1 MDSMTRSSQPRFDL
15 LINYLSIQYEIDSVV
30 IFIYC
35 MWNLIVVDG
44 QMFRNHQD
52 VLMYNLNI
60 LFLSSL
66 EGTLNQL

>member
-44 QMFRNHQD
+44 QRFRNHQD

>member
-1 MDSMTRSSQPRFDL
+1 MTRSSQPRFDL